1 MGASGIMGAL
11 GALVRGAPEPITR
24 GTMKKSRQPAE
35 QPEPLGIIISNGDRT
50 EYPTVF
56 SAYIWGPA
64 PEPTLDPASKAA

>member
-1 MGASGIMGAL
+1 
-11 GALVRGAPEPITR
+11 
-24 GTMKKSRQPAE
+24 MKKDSRPTE
-35 QPEPLGIIISNGDRT
+35 HPEALGIIISNGDRE